1 MALGFG
7 GTSSARSIHYMN
19 QTKSAMDKSLLKI
32 SSGSRIISPS
42 DDPGGLA
49 IAMKLRGTI
58 ATNNAAKNNI
68 ENAKSY
74 TEMQS
79 STLDEAAQTIISMQ
93 EIQATFEAEGGRSGI
108 NASTLEEEYDN
119 LYNQLRYGLGSQQV
133 AGVDLFGR
141 GDVTVLT
148 STDSNSGITIDDID
162 YEGLILPD
170 SGSGQL
176 GVSGIDSD
184 DTDLGDALT
193 RVTSEIARVGA
204 DQSAL
209 GFASNHL
216 SSLSNNLEGALGRIE
231 NVDMAEESA
240 NYASLSMQYEAAA
253 AAIVQANSSTE
264 TVFKLLMSSLTK
276 D

>member
-7 GTSSARSIHYMN
+7 GTSSSRSIHYMN

-32 SSGSRIISPS
+32 SSGSRLVSPS
-42 DDPGGLA
+42 EDPGGLA
-49 IAMKLRGTI
+49 VAMKLKSTI
-58 ATNNAAKNNI
+58 ATNNAARNNL
-68 ENAKSY
+68 ENAKSF

-79 STLDEAAQTIISMQ
+79 STLTEAAETIISMQ
-93 EIQATFEAEGGRSGI
+93 GIQDTFVAEGGHGGI

-141 GDVTVLT
+141 GDVTVQT
-148 STDSNSGITIDDID
+148 STDSSSGITIDDID
-162 YEGLILPD
+162 YQTLILPD
-170 SGSGQL
+170 SGTGQL
-176 GVSGIDSD
+176 GVSGIDSA
-184 DTDLGDALT
+184 DTDLSAALT

-231 NVDMAEESA
+231 DVDIAEETA

-264 TVFKLLMSSLTK
+264 TVFNLLMSSLTK

>member
-148 STDSNSGITIDDID
+148 STDSSSGITIDDID